1 MLARE
6 LIQMRSP
13 WLVAAGVSGAIAVG
27 MGAFG
32 AHGLRDALVARGF
45 SPGDVQARIAERY
58 EPAVLYHLVHSAAL
72 GIIALAAAARPS
84 RILQVAGGAF
94 LVGIVLF
101 SGLLYVM
108 TFQDIQGLGAVVPLG
123 GLAYIVGWLALAA
136 AGLTRT

>member
-1 MLARE
+1 
-6 LIQMRSP
+6 MRNL

-32 AHGLRDALVARGF
+32 AHGLSDALVAQGF
-45 SPGDVQARIAERY
+45 SPGDVESRMAQRY

-72 GIIALAAAARPS
+72 GVVALGTAARPS
-84 RILQVAGGAF
+84 RILRFSGGAF

-108 TFQDIQGLGAVVPLG
+108 TFQDVQGLGAVVPIG
-123 GLAYIVGWLALAA
+123 GLAYIVGWLALAS
-136 AGLTRT
+136 AGLVRRAS